1 MVDLTKQEALQM
13 QDYAKLY
20 KCRYT
25 ERRSQSIVNKI
36 RRILK
41 SGVNPL
47 SKLVLIAIIVHVTYR
62 K

>member
-1 MVDLTKQEALQM
+1 M
-13 QDYAKLY
+13 QDYAELY
-20 KCRYT
+20 KKNYS